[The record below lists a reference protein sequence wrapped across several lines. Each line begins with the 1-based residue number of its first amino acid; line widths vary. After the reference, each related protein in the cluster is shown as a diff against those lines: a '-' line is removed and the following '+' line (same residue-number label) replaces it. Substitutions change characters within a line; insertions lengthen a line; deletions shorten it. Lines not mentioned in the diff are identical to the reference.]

1 MPIGKL
7 DHYSIRT
14 LDVEASRR
22 FYTEI
27 MGFQVGYRPE
37 FNFPGLWL
45 YNDRPYPESYGVVHI
60 IGVDLNNPQGLK
72 EYLGDRDLDSLK
84 GTGTVDHMAFAAT
97 GLADMR
103 KRLDRNSIPSAS
115 APSPRSACTRSSSRT
130 LATSPLSSTIPPA
143 RPSPAD
149 ELQAPSLKLQ
159 EVPSCDLA
167 ACSL

>member
-22 FYTEI
+22 FYTDV
-27 MGFQVGYRPE
+27 MGFEAGFRPP

-45 YNDRPYPESYGVVHI
+45 YNGAPYPASCGVVHI
-60 IGVDLNNPQGLK
+60 VGVDLNDPQGLK
-72 EYLGDRDLDSLK
+72 DYLGDRELGSLN

-103 KRLDRNSIPSAS
+103 ARLKRHGIAYRERTIPSLGLHQLFLED
-115 APSPRSACTRSSSRT
+115 PSSV
-130 LATSPLSSTIPPA
+130 TIELNYPA
-143 RPSPAD
+143 A
-149 ELQAPSLKLQ
+149 EAQQA
-159 EVPSCDLA
+159 A
-167 ACSL
+167 